1 MSTGLMTSEGDY
13 DPATKT
19 YTFVAEMADPMNDGA
34 PIAIRETVRIID
46 ADHHV
51 MEMFETHDGQDVRT
65 MQIEYTRAKRSEEHT
80 SELQSLMRISYAAF
94 CLTKKKIKTTN

>member
-1 MSTGLMTSEGDY
+1 MGQLFTGFGFMGDDNGLGKDGSSWVDDRSTGLMTSEGDY

-19 YTFVAEMADPMNDGA
+19 YTFVAERADPMNDGA

-65 MQIEYTRAKRSEEHT
+65 MQIEYTRAK
-80 SELQSLMRISYAAF
+80 
-94 CLTKKKIKTTN
+94 